1 MSKVIINLDNIN
13 DINEYSESTM
23 LQQTAKKKLDI
34 LLNGFIENV
43 EKKTTSGM
51 QNCCKERKNQIN
63 KLQRNNNTIFVNG
76 QRGTGKTTF
85 LNAVLDFYSENENG
99 IFPLAFIDPTLIE
112 THQNIIVDIVV
123 KFKQLYDESLKYCSD
138 QEQYH
143 ELNKYLEKMAEGL
156 RLLGEQKNNHSK
168 HDDAWF
174 LSQALKNSKS
184 GQCLEERFHQFIDKI
199 ATTLNKKLFIIA
211 IDDVDTNTEK
221 AYEIL
226 ENIRRYLS
234 HPKIVVIISGD
245 VTLYNYIIKNR
256 KLIELTNVYKN
267 KGKDTET
274 ERLVGHLTQQYLTKI
289 FPTYQRVELKN
300 LKKINNEIGVSIES
314 RKEENKKITILLE
327 EILTQTLNLKT
338 QHINTNI
345 NFLLSQPIRS
355 IVQLLKQI
363 TDDKPNDKNNYLP
376 EHLISALKY
385 IFINELIY
393 QDVDNTLL
401 ETNDPEINQIASTV
415 FDLCHRYGELETGF
429 YLRPDNSDD
438 AYNAAKFYMAAILSK
453 KIEKNTLSNA
463 LKFMIACAASSN
475 TYIHYVENSNESD
488 KDNLSERY
496 KNYIGITRNENIITI
511 AAHLNAVI
519 FDESKGN
526 GINKG
531 NKKNKG
537 HKKIHSGIIRVN
549 RRKISPDNAN
559 EKNLKEIT
567 NWEKEHIIGSLEQLS
582 KKINKKTQSTYEY
595 KYIDYVAATTI
606 LISSHSIQ
614 VGAEKRD
621 YISII
626 SLLSVIAQLLE
637 GDRDVDIRRFIP
649 LNTYG
654 SPNFLNKSKNDDDD
668 DDDDDSQDNNE
679 SDETTEDVSS
689 ENKNVIALNKEIN
702 DWIKVANNELITCS
716 PLLIGK
722 IWERIQY
729 SLISISEK
737 ATEKVNY
744 GSKKGDILLDIA
756 FSRFIWGVINAIL
769 IEEVRHNKNVPQ
781 ELVDTFISARNI
793 STAYDELFSN
803 LTKVENFI
811 TSKENIKLSSILP
824 ITHAFL
830 GCPLLLPFIT
840 LTDPLYE
847 EDTNLGKT
855 KINNIFKRLY
865 GNDAAGTL
873 SAEENERTR
882 LIDDSIKEKEGYLFI
897 SKLIISGCFRNSN
910 TSSTKSARSTGKT
923 SESE

>member
-13 DINEYSESTM
+13 DISEYSENTM
-23 LQQTAKKKLDI
+23 LQQAAKKKLDT

-43 EKKTTSGM
+43 EKNIDSGAKYY
-51 QNCCKERKNQIN
+51 CKERNKQIN
-63 KLQRNNNTIFVNG
+63 KLQRHNNTIFVSG

-85 LNAVLDFYSENENG
+85 LNAVLDFYSKYENG
-99 IFPLAFIDPTLIE
+99 ICPLAFIDPTLIE

-234 HPKIVVIISGD
+234 HPRIVVIISGD
-245 VTLYNYIIKNR
+245 VTLYNYIIKN
-256 KLIELTNVYKN
+256 KKTIELADVN
-267 KGKDTET
+267 KSKEKDTET

-289 FPTYQRVELKN
+289 FPTYQRIELKN
-300 LKKINNEIGVSIES
+300 LKKINNQIEVNIES
-314 RKEENKKITILLE
+314 SREQKKRITTLLDD
-327 EILTQTLNLKT
+327 ILTKTLNLKP

-363 TDDKPNDKNNYLP
+363 TDDKTNDGISYLP
-376 EHLISALKY
+376 EHLTSALKY

-393 QDVDNTLL
+393 QNVDNTLL
-401 ETNDPEINQIASTV
+401 EDNEPEINQIANTV
-415 FDLCHRYGELETGF
+415 FDLCYRYGELETGF

-438 AYNAAKFYMAAILSK
+438 AYNAAKFYMAALLSK
-453 KIEKNTLSNA
+453 KFENNTLSNA
-463 LKFMIACAASSN
+463 LKFMLACAASAN

-488 KDNLSERY
+488 KDNLNERY

-519 FDESKGN
+519 YDE
-526 GINKG
+526 NKG
-531 NKKNKG
+531 NKK
-537 HKKIHSGIIRVN
+537 IQSGVIRIN
-549 RRKISPDNAN
+549 RRKLN
-559 EKNLKEIT
+559 EKYFDEKNFQEIT
-567 NWEKEHIIGSLEQLS
+567 KWKHTDVIGSLEQLS
-582 KKINKKTQSTYEY
+582 SKINKKTDGSYEY

-621 YISII
+621 YISAL
-626 SLLSVIAQLLE
+626 SLFSVIAQLLE
-637 GDRDVDIRRFIP
+637 EDGDVDIRRFIR
-649 LNTYG
+649 LNTYS
-654 SPNFLNKSKNDDDD
+654 SPDFLKKSISYDE
-668 DDDDDSQDNNE
+668 SLYNNE
-679 SDETTEDVSS
+679 SNEIDEDVTS
-689 ENKNVIALNKEIN
+689 ENENIKSLNENIN
-702 DWIKVANNELITCS
+702 NWIENTNEKSISCS

-737 ATEKVNY
+737 STEKVSY
-744 GSKKGDILLDIA
+744 GNKSGDVLLETA
-756 FSRFIWGVINAIL
+756 FSRFIWGVINAIV
-769 IEEVRHNKNVPQ
+769 IEEVRYSKNVPQ
-781 ELVDTFISARNI
+781 DIVDIFISAKNV
-793 STAYDELFSN
+793 STTYDELIAN
-803 LTKVENFI
+803 LTKLGNFI
-811 TSKENIKLSSILP
+811 ESNKEIKFSSILP
-824 ITHAFL
+824 ISHAFL
-830 GCPLLLPFIT
+830 GCPLLLPFIIPMI
-840 LTDPLYE
+840 LSEKTDSNKSKTSSPFKNLYLNE
-847 EDTNLGKT
+847 S
-855 KINNIFKRLY
+855 
-865 GNDAAGTL
+865 NDKL
-873 SAEENERTR
+873 SNEENEMVKF
-882 LIDDSIKEKEGYLFI
+882 IKSSIQEKEGYLFI
-897 SKLIISGCFRNSN
+897 SKLIISGCFRNS
-910 TSSTKSARSTGKT
+910 TKSAHSTGKA